1 MERIA
6 QILAE
11 SRNKILLNNDI
22 LNMNLPKTTQEEY
35 SKGSWLYDQFH
46 HDMWFNNTLDWWR
59 RLNKLKRNKIILK
72 SFTNGLWTFVKVGPP
87 HCAHY
92 LNCRFRRWNEVPG
105 RVFAVAVIDL

>member
-35 SKGSWLYDQFH
+35 SKGS
-46 HDMWFNNTLDWWR
+46 
-59 RLNKLKRNKIILK
+59 
-72 SFTNGLWTFVKVGPP
+72 
-87 HCAHY
+87 
-92 LNCRFRRWNEVPG
+92 
-105 RVFAVAVIDL
+105 